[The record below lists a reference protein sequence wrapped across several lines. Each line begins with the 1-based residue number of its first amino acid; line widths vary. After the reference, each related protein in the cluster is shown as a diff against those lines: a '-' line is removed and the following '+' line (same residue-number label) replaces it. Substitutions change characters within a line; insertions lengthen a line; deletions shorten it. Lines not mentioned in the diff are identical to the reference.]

1 MCTSKQP
8 VVLQQTCRNMK
19 RRIEG
24 EQYYSN
30 TAVVIN
36 TSCTVVA
43 VQHIYICTCTYTYKY
58 FCYLENCDCQCDDQ
72 ESFSPLK
79 PQPPTA
85 QQSQQ
90 VQPFDLLD
98 VVKDIVSPE
107 NCKEKLDQSL
117 EKNKLVDDPQP
128 SESKSFV
135 THTYV
140 VMYRCT

>member
-1 MCTSKQP
+1 M
-8 VVLQQTCRNMK
+8 
-19 RRIEG
+19 
-24 EQYYSN
+24 Y
-30 TAVVIN
+30 
-36 TSCTVVA
+36 
-43 VQHIYICTCTYTYKY
+43 TYTYKY

-107 NCKEKLDQSL
+107 NCKEKLD
-117 EKNKLVDDPQP
+117 
-128 SESKSFV
+128 
-135 THTYV
+135 
-140 VMYRCT
+140 